1 MKKSFSDYWE
11 EIQKIKKAS
20 SVIKDNYK
28 RNKVFNSFVN
38 SYSIKHNINN
48 INQTTYSK
56 QVVVKLCSNLSK
68 DGAKRAMDYILNSA
82 DTPYLINEKG
92 EEILTEDVIKDWK
105 MDFSNQENAKD
116 AWHLIF
122 SIKENPSE
130 KNLEILKKSVKE
142 TMDNNF
148 FGYKYVMAIH
158 THQNNPHIHIVLN
171 KRNILTKKKIHFN
184 TKDDIK
190 DFWNDVRSNFSMSL
204 SSKGLHYHNQA
215 SYEKDLDRK
224 YQKIKSTLYLD
235 DIDTKKDLSDMILNI
250 IRKES
255 KKLEN
260 KKSKIDIL
268 NNESLELKQK
278 RLDLINL
285 FNQYKKKNNKKYFK

>member
-1 MKKSFSDYWE
+1 
-11 EIQKIKKAS
+11 
-20 SVIKDNYK
+20 
-28 RNKVFNSFVN
+28 
-38 SYSIKHNINN
+38 
-48 INQTTYSK
+48 
-56 QVVVKLCSNLSK
+56 LCSNLSK

-122 SIKENPSE
+122 SIKENPTE

-235 DIDTKKDLSDMILNI
+235 ESDTKKDLSNIILN
-250 IRKES
+250 
-255 KKLEN
+255 
-260 KKSKIDIL
+260 
-268 NNESLELKQK
+268 
-278 RLDLINL
+278 
-285 FNQYKKKNNKKYFK
+285 